1 MLGLVSRLDGVDLV
15 SLLLLSVGLSIDVL
29 SVSAVTG
36 FGLGRVNRGQM
47 LRLAV
52 TFGAFHVFMPI
63 LGWLAGGSLIALIS
77 GYDHWVAFLLLAFVG
92 GRMLLEGVR
101 GGEKVDPSAIFEL
114 RSLLLFSLAVS
125 VDSIAVGLSFGIG
138 GVPIVF
144 PAALIGATAF
154 AFTIVGVTVG
164 CRAGQSLGKWSQII
178 GGLILI
184 LIGLRVLISH
194 LMGG

>member
-1 MLGLVSRLDGVDLV
+1 MDGIDLF
-15 SLLLLSVGLSIDVL
+15 SLLLLSIGLSMDVL

-36 FGLGRVNRGQM
+36 FGLGRMSREQM
-47 LRLAV
+47 MRLAAA
-52 TFGAFHVFMPI
+52 FGAFHVFMPI
-63 LGWLAGGSLIALIS
+63 LGWLAGGSLITLIS
-77 GYDHWVAFLLLAFVG
+77 GYDHWVAFILLAFVG

-101 GGEKVDPSAIFEL
+101 GGKKIDPSRILET

-125 VDSIAVGLSFGIG
+125 VDSIAVGLSFGLG

-144 PAALIGATAF
+144 PAAIIGATAF
-154 AFTIVGVTVG
+154 AFTLVGVEVG
-164 CRAGQSLGKWSQII
+164 SRAGQWLGRWSQIA

-194 LMGG
+194 LIGG